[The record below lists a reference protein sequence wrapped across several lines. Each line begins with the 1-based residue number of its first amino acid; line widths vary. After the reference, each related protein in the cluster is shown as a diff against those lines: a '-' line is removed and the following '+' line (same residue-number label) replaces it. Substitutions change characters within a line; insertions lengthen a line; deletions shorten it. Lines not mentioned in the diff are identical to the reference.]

1 MFRRKGNKKKH
12 KKKNKNITI
21 KQFTINNKEKE
32 ENLEDNSYMN
42 KTFISETN
50 NISLND
56 DIKID
61 LNISYDISIKDSK
74 KNEQTKINKFELKN
88 KEYEL
93 LKIKNNLKI
102 YKYSNIQRVYHNLI
116 FQYFFDK
123 FDKNDFEEAYVT
135 IFFGKRG
142 EGKRSTINSLFNII
156 KGVNIDYNYRF
167 ILIEESKQDIE
178 NGLHLYYIKDINEKP
193 IIIINCEGFGDIR
206 GKEYDEQINKAFC
219 NIFTNLI
226 HHINLVC
233 FIGKETN
240 EKINIF
246 TRYIFNCATSLFSE
260 EIIENFII
268 IVTNAT
274 KYIIEGGWS
283 EYINSLSED
292 INYDDIKC
300 KLKSKWKYFIDNQSI
315 IENKIDKLTIH
326 SFSQLNEI
334 YKEKII
340 NSKQKSTEKFIAMIN
355 YRNEII
361 SNVKNIIS
369 FFNDIKKENNKN
381 PNYDRQIK
389 EYENKISNIIN
400 KIYYKEREIDNI
412 NYYINSYN
420 NNLYNLERE
429 HNSKIYDLD
438 NQYETITN
446 RVLESSNC
454 EHTYCNSCKK
464 NCHEYCD
471 CIGFLVNRCAIFP
484 VFGDS
489 CDKCGCYKSRHSVHS
504 KYRYVDK
511 YERRKIS
518 NYDKKNEENNRYYSK
533 RNEINNKISNKRYER
548 DNLNREK
555 NNLNNE
561 KNSLQNSKNYYVNEK
576 KKINNNMKRL
586 SEEISSIINNLID
599 IEKKIK
605 TDGLNKFH
613 IEIEIDYINA
623 LIEEIK
629 KNGNNKDNNDKIKKL
644 EDYKEYIKIYDEL
657 TSNYF
662 YILGFKMFSKNI

>member
-1 MFRRKGNKKKH
+1 MLR
-12 KKKNKNITI
+12 NITM
-21 KQFTINNKEKE
+21 KQFSTNDKEKE
-32 ENLEDNSYMN
+32 KNLKDNSYMN
-42 KTFISETN
+42 KTFISEKSD
-50 NISLND
+50 IDFND
-56 DIKID
+56 DYKIN
-61 LNISYDISIKDSK
+61 LNNSYDISIKDYQQNGNSK
-74 KNEQTKINKFELKN
+74 NNKIEINN
-88 KEYEL
+88 KEYEI

-102 YKYSNIQRVYHNLI
+102 YKYSNTHRVYHDLI

-123 FDKNDFEEAYVT
+123 FDKNDFKEAYVAL
-135 IFFGKRG
+135 FFGKRG
-142 EGKRSTINSLFNII
+142 EGKRSTINSIFNII
-156 KGVNIDYNYRF
+156 KGINTNYSYRF
-167 ILIEESKQDIE
+167 ILLEESKKVNE
-178 NGLHLYYIKDINEKP
+178 NGLHLYYIKDINNKP
-193 IIIINCEGFGDIR
+193 IIIINCEGFGDIK

-219 NIFTNLI
+219 NLFTNLI
-226 HHINLVC
+226 HHINLIC

-246 TRYIFNCATSLFSE
+246 TRYIFHCATSLFTE
-260 EIIENFII
+260 NTIENFII
-268 IVTNAT
+268 IVTHAT
-274 KYIIEGGWS
+274 INMIDGGWS
-283 EYINSLSED
+283 EYINSLSDD

-300 KLKSKWKYFIDNQSI
+300 KLENKWKYYIDNQSI
-315 IENKIDKLTIH
+315 FDDKIDKLTMH
-326 SFSQLNEI
+326 SFEQLNEI

-340 NSKQKSTEKFIAMIN
+340 NSNQKSTEKFTIMIN
-355 YRNEII
+355 YRNDII
-361 SNVKNIIS
+361 SKVKNIIS
-369 FFNDIKKENNKN
+369 SFKNIKIDNNKI

-389 EYENKISNIIN
+389 EYEKKISDLNN
-400 KIYYKEREIDNI
+400 KIYYKGREIDNI

-420 NNLYNLERE
+420 DDLYKLERE
-429 HNSKIYDLD
+429 HNSKMYDLD

-446 RVLESSNC
+446 RVLESSYG

-464 NCHEYCD
+464 NCHEYCS
-471 CIGFLVNRCAIFP
+471 CIGSFVNRCEVFP
-484 VFGDS
+484 FFGDG
-489 CDKCGCYKSRHSVHS
+489 CDKCGCIKSKHSLHS